1 MSKASDFVKLVEQEG
16 GYKLPDAE
24 ELTLYIDNTEPI
36 YRRKVDAFK
45 NLTKKKKKGDY
56 DPELAAKLMLY
67 VVEAASK
74 ESAKQWNEWNE
85 IDPPLPWNKV
95 YTMEV
100 RKQAAKDLVADF
112 ESAFEG
118 QEYNFMR
125 GEEE

>member
-16 GYKLPDAE
+16 GYELPDAE
-24 ELTLYIDNTEPI
+24 ELVLYVDNTEPI
-36 YRRKVDAFK
+36 YKKKVEAFK

-95 YTMEV
+95 YTMSV
-100 RKQAAKDLVADF
+100 RQEAAKELVREF
-112 ESAFEG
+112 EIAFEG
-118 QEYNFMR
+118 KEYDFMKD
-125 GEEE
+125 GK